1 MLIGSVPRPLMLGLS
16 GLAAFGATILA
27 LRACA
32 PLPPEIARR
41 EQLAATIPDNP
52 APTPPAVATVRPTPP
67 AAAAPATAPRAA
79 PAPQAAETRPAAAE
93 TRTPVPAAASP
104 APEPRTV
111 APAAEP
117 ARAQTAARAAPQDV
131 APAPAATATAPATA
145 PASTP
150 PAPRAPEA
158 AAAFPAPRF
167 DVVRVGARGTAVI
180 AGRAAPGAEV
190 LLFANGDR
198 ELARTRADRRGE
210 WVLLP
215 ADPLP
220 AGTYVFTLRAR
231 LAGTETAG
239 PDSVV
244 VVVPEAAVAEPA
256 PPGSDPARPPATAGA
271 LAVLIPPG
279 TDAATPRLLQAPTAP
294 RPSAPAAATPAT
306 PPGRLALEAVD
317 YADAGGMRFSGTAQP
332 GAAVRA
338 YVGDRHAGDAVA
350 DAEGRWTLVPSE
362 TPAVGR
368 HTLRLD
374 QVAASGTVAARV
386 ELPFQR
392 DQLPEESF
400 AGGQVVVQPGQSLWR
415 IARLNY
421 GRGVRYTTIYEAN
434 RAQIRDAARIF
445 PGQVFTVPAVE
456 ATPSGQAPR

>member
-16 GLAAFGATILA
+16 GLVAFGATMLM

-32 PLPPEIARR
+32 PLPPVIAER
-41 EQLAATIPDNP
+41 EHVATTIPATSAPTVAAMRP
-52 APTPPAVATVRPTPP
+52 APPE
-67 AAAAPATAPRAA
+67 AAAPSAALRAA
-79 PAPQAAETRPAAAE
+79 PAPAAQATETRVPAETRSAMPSPAN
-93 TRTPVPAAASP
+93 AASP
-104 APEPRTV
+104 APERRTA
-111 APAAEP
+111 APTAEP
-117 ARAQTAARAAPQDV
+117 ARTQTAARAVAPDV
-131 APAPAATATAPATA
+131 APAPVTTPPATA
-145 PASTP
+145 PA
-150 PAPRAPEA
+150 PESA
-158 AAAFPAPRF
+158 AAAPAPRF

-244 VVVPEAAVAEPA
+244 VVVPEAAMAEA
-256 PPGSDPARPPATAGA
+256 ARPGSDPVRPPSTAGA

-279 TDAATPRLLQAPTAP
+279 ADAATPRLLQAPATAAP
-294 RPSAPAAATPAT
+294 RPATAPASTPAT
-306 PPGRLALEAVD
+306 PAGRLALEAVD
-317 YADAGGMRFSGTAQP
+317 YADAGAMRFSGTAQP

-350 DAEGRWTLVPSE
+350 DAEGRWTLIPTE

-368 HTLRLD
+368 HSLRLD
-374 QVAASGTVAARV
+374 QIAASGTVAARV

-392 DQLPEESF
+392 DQMPEESF

-434 RAQIRDAARIF
+434 RTQIRDAALIF
-445 PGQVFTVPAVE
+445 PGQVFTVPAAE
-456 ATPSGQAPR
+456 APPPGQAPR

>member
-1 MLIGSVPRPLMLGLS
+1 MLISSVPRPVMLGLS
-16 GLAAFGATILA
+16 GLVAFGATMLA
-27 LRACA
+27 LRAFA
-32 PLPPEIARR
+32 PLPPEIAGR
-41 EQLAATIPDNP
+41 EQIAATIPASP
-52 APTPPAVATVRPTPP
+52 APTPPTATAIRPAPPEAATPSG
-67 AAAAPATAPRAA
+67 AAAPSTASRAGPTQAAQLAEPRAPAADTRIAPSA
-79 PAPQAAETRPAAAE
+79 PANATQ
-93 TRTPVPAAASP
+93 
-104 APEPRTV
+104 EPRTV
-111 APAAEP
+111 APTAEP
-117 ARAQTAARAAPQDV
+117 ARTQTAARAVAPEAAP
-131 APAPAATATAPATA
+131 APAPAAPTAHAPAA
-145 PASTP
+145 QRP
-150 PAPRAPEA
+150 PEA
-158 AAAFPAPRF
+158 AAPSPAPRF

-190 LLFANGDR
+190 LLFANGER

-244 VVVPEAAVAEPA
+244 VVVPEAAPAEPA
-256 PPGSDPARPPATAGA
+256 RPGSDPVRPPSTAGA

-279 TDAATPRLLQAPTAP
+279 ADAATPRLLQAPTAP
-294 RPSAPAAATPAT
+294 RPGTSAAGASATPS
-306 PPGRLALEAVD
+306 GRLALEAVD
-317 YADAGGMRFSGTAQP
+317 YADAGAMRFSGTAQP

-350 DAEGRWTLVPSE
+350 DAEGRWSLIPSE

-368 HTLRLD
+368 HSLRLD
-374 QVAASGTVAARV
+374 QIAASGTVAARV

-392 DQLPEESF
+392 DRLPEESF

-434 RAQIRDAARIF
+434 RSQIRDAALIF
-445 PGQVFTVPAVE
+445 PGQVFTVPATG
-456 ATPSGQAPR
+456 AAPSR

>member
-1 MLIGSVPRPLMLGLS
+1 MLGCS
-16 GLAAFGATILA
+16 GLVAFGATMLV

-32 PLPPEIARR
+32 PITPEIAAR
-41 EQLAATIPDNP
+41 EQFAATIP
-52 APTPPAVATVRPTPP
+52 TGPAVAAP
-67 AAAAPATAPRAA
+67 AAATFTTPPQATAAR
-79 PAPQAAETRPAAAE
+79 TPAAAPE
-93 TRTPVPAAASP
+93 LRSPTAVPESART
-104 APEPRTV
+104 
-111 APAAEP
+111 
-117 ARAQTAARAAPQDV
+117 QTAARAVTPDLAAP
-131 APAPAATATAPATA
+131 PAAADRGA
-145 PASTP
+145 

-167 DVVRVGARGTAVI
+167 DVVRVGARGTAVL
-180 AGRAAPGAEV
+180 AGRAAPGAEI
-190 LLFANGDR
+190 LLFANGER

-220 AGTYVFTLRAR
+220 PGTYVFTLIAR
-231 LAGTETAG
+231 LAGIETAG

-244 VVVPEAAVAEPA
+244 VVVPEAAAPPSEPA
-256 PPGSDPARPPATAGA
+256 RPGGDPARPPSTTGA

-279 TDAATPRLLQAPTAP
+279 ADAAPPRLLQSPAT
-294 RPSAPAAATPAT
+294 PAAARATTAAPAGT
-306 PPGRLALEAVD
+306 TSPSGRLALEAVD
-317 YADAGGMRFSGTAQP
+317 YADAGAMRFSGTAQP

-350 DAEGRWTLVPSE
+350 DAEGRWTLVPAE

-374 QVAASGTVAARV
+374 QIAATGTVAARV
-386 ELPFQR
+386 EMPFQR
-392 DQLPEESF
+392 DRIPEESF

-434 RAQIRDAARIF
+434 RSQIRDASRIF
-445 PGQVFTVPAVE
+445 PGQVFTVPASE
-456 ATPSGQAPR
+456 AGVPR

>member
-16 GLAAFGATILA
+16 GAVAFGATMLA

-32 PLPPEIARR
+32 PLPPDIVAR
-41 EQLAATIPDNP
+41 EQVTTTIPANP
-52 APTPPAVATVRPTPP
+52 APSAP
-67 AAAAPATAPRAA
+67 AAAAIRPAPPEAAAPSAAPRAGPA
-79 PAPQAAETRPAAAE
+79 PAAQTAPTRAPAETRAPA
-93 TRTPVPAAASP
+93 PAAASP

-111 APAAEP
+111 APTAEP
-117 ARAQTAARAAPQDV
+117 ARTQTAARAVTPDA
-131 APAPAATATAPATA
+131 APAPAPPIATAPPAA
-145 PASTP
+145 P
-150 PAPRAPEA
+150 APEA
-158 AAAFPAPRF
+158 AAAAPAPRF

-180 AGRAAPGAEV
+180 AGRAAPGAEI

-220 AGTYVFTLRAR
+220 AGTYVLTLRAR

-244 VVVPEAAVAEPA
+244 VVVPEAAMAEPA
-256 PPGSDPARPPATAGA
+256 RPGSEPVRTPSTAGA

-279 TDAATPRLLQAPTAP
+279 ADAATPRLLQAPASAAP
-294 RPSAPAAATPAT
+294 RPATPTPAT
-306 PPGRLALEAVD
+306 PAGRLALEAVD
-317 YADAGGMRFSGTAQP
+317 YADAGAMRFSGTAQP
-332 GAAVRA
+332 GASVRA

-350 DAEGRWTLVPSE
+350 DAEGRWSLIPRE
-362 TPAVGR
+362 TPAIGR
-368 HTLRLD
+368 HSLRLD
-374 QVAASGTVAARV
+374 QIAASGTVAARI
-386 ELPFQR
+386 EMPFQR
-392 DQLPEESF
+392 DRIPEESF

-434 RAQIRDAARIF
+434 RSQIRDAALIF
-445 PGQVFTVPAVE
+445 PGQVFTVPAAE
-456 ATPSGQAPR
+456 APPPR